1 MMARPGGS
9 LVVYLNT
16 FQVVLD
22 HGDAVGAQALG
33 GNIANV
39 PIDDTTKGECA
50 KASAAFFAVQDATFL
65 MRAMP
70 ALLP

>member
-22 HGDAVGAQALG
+22 HGDPVDTQAVGG
-33 GNIANV
+33 DVANV
-39 PIDDTTKGECA
+39 PIDDATKGESA
-50 KASAAFFAVQDATFL
+50 KAPSPLFAV
-65 MRAMP
+65 
-70 ALLP
+70 